1 MKELGIV
8 INCCERELYLA
19 SEEFLKKYRDCEIM
33 EVCMVYSDNSK
44 PSLRLL
50 SQLQRYCKS
59 ISTVKINKNKSET
72 YALRAGVRYII
83 GNFNLPV
90 IAVVTGIEQYALDQ
104 VLEALAGLKD
114 TILEEGLRPHDGR
127 FIMNVRDRR
136 IVQIM
141 PQDLGLK
148 RTA

>member
-19 SEEFLKKYRDCEIM
+19 NKEFLKKYRDCEII
-33 EVCMVYSDNSK
+33 EVCMVYSDNNK

-104 VLEALAGLKD
+104 IIEAVAGLKD
-114 TILEEGLRPHDGR
+114 TILDEGLRPHDGR
-127 FIMNVRDRR
+127 FIMNVRDKR

-148 RTA
+148 QTA

>member
-1 MKELGIV
+1 
-8 INCCERELYLA
+8 
-19 SEEFLKKYRDCEIM
+19 
-33 EVCMVYSDNSK
+33 MVYSDNSK

-104 VLEALAGLKD
+104 VLEAVAGLKD
-114 TILEEGLRPHDGR
+114 TILEEGLRQHKER
-127 FIMNVRDRR
+127 FVMNVRDRR

-141 PQDLGLK
+141 SQDLGLK
-148 RTA
+148 QSA